1 MSELLLCRI
10 AGVLSALVLAAAAV
24 WCFRLNPANL
34 PKYEPWPRNRLAG
47 LLIGWAVLAVCV
59 PHAAVVSPGF
69 LQPLLWPLAVVA
81 PVLCYFYVDYL
92 TARAVGGA
100 MIFWSYYHSCIFL
113 FM

>member
-34 PKYEPWPRNRLAG
+34 SKYEPWPRNRLAG

-81 PVLCYFYVDYL
+81 PVLCYFYVGLPDR
-92 TARAVGGA
+92 TGGRRGDD
-100 MIFWSYYHSCIFL
+100 FL
-113 FM
+113 ELLSGPQGV